1 MMMLKRK
8 LPKFIDINSFDF
20 TPYGRELT
28 REEAYLVNG
37 GQVMTPEDQYA
48 MAKAHERGDQAA
60 MDAIVAKYERKD
72 EPEEGQVSPV
82 SNSSSGSDTPSQE
95 TNSNTTIPMS
105 FDTLPRPEGTMSPD
119 EQAMMAMYDEMKK
132 TGAGR
137 NMQYGTIAGYVV
149 NKEGAK
155 NFGHAGWFVQ
165 TYNNKFVFFEVIG
178 ISEATN
184 GLNENISPGT
194 TKPDYK
200 EIDTTVLSNSPVG
213 KVTMPFATSLDFP
226 TRAGC
231 LARVY
236 DSKEE
241 MMASLSD
248 MGFDEMVVFNTN
260 SVQNAYIYDE
270 SVKLGKSF
278 SGYELITNSCG
289 IAGRDSLTVEGSG
302 IKCYLDTPI
311 PNCIDNVLCASNNNC
326 WREKI

>member
-1 MMMLKRK
+1 MKTKRK
-8 LPKFIDINSFDF
+8 LPKFIDINTFDF

-37 GQVMTPEDQYA
+37 GQVMSQADQYA

-72 EPEEGQVSPV
+72 EPEEGQVSSV

-95 TNSNTTIPMS
+95 TDSNTTIPMN
-105 FDTLPRPEGTMSPD
+105 FDALPRPEGTMSPE

-132 TGAGR
+132 TGSGR
-137 NMQYGTIAGYVV
+137 NMQYGTIAGYVLD
-149 NKEGAK
+149 KEGALG
-155 NFGHAGWFVQ
+155 FGHAGWFVQ

-178 ISEATN
+178 ISEEKN
-184 GLNENISPGT
+184 GLDENIPSGT
-194 TKPDYK
+194 TDKDYK
-200 EIDTTVLSNSPVG
+200 RKDTTVLSNSPVG
-213 KVTMPFATSLDFP
+213 KITMPLAASMKFP

-236 DSKEE
+236 DSEEE
-241 MMASLSD
+241 MKEGLSK

-260 SVQNAYIYDE
+260 SAQNAYIYDE

-302 IKCYLDTPI
+302 IKCYLDNPI
-311 PNCIDNVLCASNNNC
+311 PNIIDNNLTASNDNC

>member
-1 MMMLKRK
+1 MKIQKRR
-8 LPKFIDINSFDF
+8 LPKFIDITTFDF

-48 MAKAHERGDQAA
+48 MAQAHARGDKET
-60 MDAIVAKYERKD
+60 MDAIVAKYENKD
-72 EPEEGQVSPV
+72 KQEPEQTNSATG
-82 SNSSSGSDTPSQE
+82 SSSGSGVSSQE
-95 TNSNTTIPMS
+95 TDPNTVIPMN
-105 FDTLPRPEGTMSPD
+105 FDALPRPEGTMSPD

-184 GLNENISPGT
+184 GLKEDILPGT

-200 EIDTTVLSNSPVG
+200 DKDTTVLSNTPLGNVS
-213 KVTMPFATSLDFP
+213 MPLAVSSGFDSQ
-226 TRAGC
+226 AGC

-260 SVQNAYIYDE
+260 SVQNAYIYDA
-270 SVKLGKSF
+270 SVEIGKSF
-278 SGYELITNSCG
+278 SGYEVLTNSCG
-289 IAGRDSLTVEGSG
+289 IIGRDVLTTDGSG
-302 IKCYLDTPI
+302 INSYFDTPI

-326 WREKI
+326 WREKL

>member
-1 MMMLKRK
+1 MK
-8 LPKFIDINSFDF
+8 LHKYKHSKCLDINTFDF

-28 REEAYLVNG
+28 REESYLVNG
-37 GQVMTPEDQYA
+37 GQVMSQADQYA
-48 MAKAHERGDQAA
+48 MAQAHARGDKET

-72 EPEEGQVSPV
+72 EPEEGQVSSV

-95 TNSNTTIPMS
+95 TDSNTTIPMN
-105 FDTLPRPEGTMSPD
+105 FDALPRPEGTMSPD
-119 EQAMMAMYDEMKK
+119 EQAMMAMYDEMIK
-132 TGAGR
+132 TGSGR
-137 NMQYGTIAGYVV
+137 TMQYGTIAGYVV
-149 NKEGAK
+149 NKEGAAG
-155 NFGHAGWFVQ
+155 FGHAGWFVQ

-184 GLNENISPGT
+184 GLKEDILPGT
-194 TKPDYK
+194 TKSDYK
-200 EIDTTVLSNSPVG
+200 EKDTTVLSNSPVG
-213 KVTMPFATSLDFP
+213 KTTMPLAASLDFP

-241 MMASLSD
+241 MVAALEKME
-248 MGFDEMVVFNTN
+248 FDEMVVFNTN
-260 SVQNAYIYDE
+260 SVQNAYIYNA
-270 SVKLGKSF
+270 SVELGKNF
-278 SGYELITNSCG
+278 SEYELITNSCG

>member
-1 MMMLKRK
+1 MKIQKRR
-8 LPKFIDINSFDF
+8 LPKFIDINTFDF

-95 TNSNTTIPMS
+95 TDSNTTIPMS

-149 NKEGAK
+149 NKEGAAG
-155 NFGHAGWFVQ
+155 FGHAGWFVQ

-184 GLNENISPGT
+184 GLKEDILPGT

-200 EIDTTVLSNSPVG
+200 EKATTVLSNSPVG
-213 KVTMPFATSLDFP
+213 KVTMPLAASMKFP
-226 TRAGC
+226 TQAGC

-241 MMASLSD
+241 MMASLSA
-248 MGFDEMVVFNTN
+248 MEFDEMIVFNTN

-270 SVKLGKSF
+270 SVKLGKTF
-278 SGYELITNSCG
+278 SGYELLTNSCG
-289 IAGRDSLTVEGSG
+289 IIGRDVLTTDGSG
-302 IKCYLDTPI
+302 INSYFDI
-311 PNCIDNVLCASNNNC
+311 PVPNMIDNVLSASNNNC
-326 WREKI
+326 WREKL

>member
-1 MMMLKRK
+1 MKIQKRR
-8 LPKFIDINSFDF
+8 LPKFIDINTFDF

-28 REEAYLVNG
+28 REESYLVNG
-37 GQVMTPEDQYA
+37 GQVMSQADQYA
-48 MAKAHERGDQAA
+48 MAQAHARGDKET
-60 MDAIVAKYERKD
+60 MDAIVSKYENKD
-72 EPEEGQVSPV
+72 EQNAGNSSPDA
-82 SNSSSGSDTPSQE
+82 SNSSNSDTSSQQSE
-95 TNSNTTIPMS
+95 TNNVIPMNY
-105 FDTLPRPEGTMSPD
+105 DALPRPEGTMSPD

-149 NKEGAK
+149 DKEGAAGC
-155 NFGHAGWFVQ
+155 GHAGWFVQ
-165 TYNNKFVFFEVIG
+165 TYNNKFVFFEITG
-178 ISEATN
+178 ISKKTN
-184 GLNENISPGT
+184 GLKDNISAGT
-194 TKPDYK
+194 TAKDYNEK
-200 EIDTTVLSNSPVG
+200 ATTVLSNSPVG
-213 KVTMPFATSLDFP
+213 NITMPLAVLLGFP
-226 TRAGC
+226 TQAGC

-241 MMASLSD
+241 MMASLRD
-248 MGFDEMVVFNTN
+248 MQFDEMVVFNTN
-260 SVQNAYIYDE
+260 SAQNAYIYDE

>member
-1 MMMLKRK
+1 MKKIKHK
-8 LPKFIDINSFDF
+8 LPKFIDINTFDF
-20 TPYGRELT
+20 IPYGRELT

-37 GQVMTPEDQYA
+37 GQVMSQADQYA

-82 SNSSSGSDTPSQE
+82 SNSSSGSGTSSQE
-95 TNSNTTIPMS
+95 TDPNTVIPMN
-105 FDTLPRPEGTMSPD
+105 FDTLPRPEGTMSPE

-137 NMQYGTIAGYVV
+137 TMQYGTIAGYVV

-165 TYNNKFVFFEVIG
+165 TYNNKFVFFEITG
-178 ISEATN
+178 ISEETN
-184 GLNENISPGT
+184 GLRGDILPGVT
-194 TKPDYK
+194 EKDDQDK
-200 EIDTTVLSNSPVG
+200 DTTVLSNTPVG
-213 KVTMPFATSLDFP
+213 KATMPLAVSSGFDSQ
-226 TRAGC
+226 AGC
-231 LARVY
+231 LVRVY
-236 DSKEE
+236 DSEEE
-241 MMASLSD
+241 MKKALHD
-248 MGFDEMVVFNTN
+248 MEFDEMVVFNTN
-260 SVQNAYIYDE
+260 SAQNAYIYDE

-289 IAGRDSLTVEGSG
+289 IAGKDSLTVEGSG
-302 IKCYLDTPI
+302 IKCYLDNPI
-311 PNCIDNVLCASNNNC
+311 PNIIDNNLTASNDNC

>member
-1 MMMLKRK
+1 MKTKRK
-8 LPKFIDINSFDF
+8 LPKFIDINTFDF

-95 TNSNTTIPMS
+95 TDSNTTIPMS

-165 TYNNKFVFFEVIG
+165 TYDNKFVFFEITG
-178 ISEATN
+178 ISKETN
-184 GLNENISPGT
+184 GLSGDILPGT

-200 EIDTTVLSNSPVG
+200 GKDTTVLSNTPVG

-226 TRAGC
+226 TQAGC

-236 DSKEE
+236 DTEEE
-241 MMASLSD
+241 MKEALRKME
-248 MGFDEMVVFNTN
+248 FDEMVIFNTN
-260 SVQNAYIYDE
+260 SVQNAYIYDA
-270 SVKLGKSF
+270 SVEIGKSF
-278 SGYELITNSCG
+278 SGYEVLTNSCG
-289 IAGRDSLTVEGSG
+289 IIGRDVLTTDGSG
-302 IKCYLDTPI
+302 INSYFDTPI

-326 WREKI
+326 WREKL

>member
-1 MMMLKRK
+1 MKIQKRR
-8 LPKFIDINSFDF
+8 LPKFIDINTFDF

-95 TNSNTTIPMS
+95 TDSNTTIPMS

-184 GLNENISPGT
+184 GLDKNISPGT
-194 TKPDYK
+194 TKSDYNGK
-200 EIDTTVLSNSPVG
+200 DTTVLSNSPVG
-213 KVTMPFATSLDFP
+213 KATMPLAVSSGSDTQ
-226 TRAGC
+226 AGC
-231 LARVY
+231 IARVY

-241 MMASLSD
+241 MIAALEKME
-248 MGFDEMVVFNTN
+248 FDEMVVFNTN

-289 IAGRDSLTVEGSG
+289 IAARNSLTVEGSG
-302 IKCYLDTPI
+302 INCYFDSPV
-311 PNCIDNVLCASNNNC
+311 PNFIDDDLSASNNNC

>member
-1 MMMLKRK
+1 MKIQKRR
-8 LPKFIDINSFDF
+8 LPKFIDINTFDF

-60 MDAIVAKYERKD
+60 MDAIVAKYENKD
-72 EPEEGQVSPV
+72 KQEPEQTNSTTG
-82 SNSSSGSDTPSQE
+82 SSSGSGTSSQE
-95 TNSNTTIPMS
+95 TDPNTVIPMN
-105 FDTLPRPEGTMSPD
+105 FDALPRPEGTMSPD
-119 EQAMMAMYDEMKK
+119 EQAMMAMYDEMIK
-132 TGAGR
+132 TGSGR

-149 NKEGAK
+149 NKEGAAG
-155 NFGHAGWFVQ
+155 FGHAGWFVQ

-178 ISEATN
+178 ISPETN
-184 GLNENISPGT
+184 GLKESVQPGT
-194 TKPDYK
+194 TKPDYNGK
-200 EIDTTVLSNSPVG
+200 DTTVLSNTPVG
-213 KVTMPFATSLDFP
+213 KVTMPLAASLDFP
-226 TRAGC
+226 TQAGC
-231 LARVY
+231 IARVY

-241 MMASLSD
+241 MIAALKKME
-248 MGFDEMVVFNTN
+248 FDEMVVFNTN

-289 IAGRDSLTVEGSG
+289 IAARNSLTVEGSG
-302 IKCYLDTPI
+302 INCYFDSPV
-311 PNCIDNVLCASNNNC
+311 PNFIDDDLSASNNNC